1 MTCLQATS
9 SSIHAVRPE
18 AAAVHA
24 LAIEGVEAAVH
35 PCADVA
41 ATLASPRA

>member
-9 SSIHAVRPE
+9 SSIRAVRPE

-24 LAIEGVEAAVH
+24 LAPGGEAAVH
-35 PCADVA
+35 PCAEVA
-41 ATLASPRA
+41 ATLPVPRA